1 MLKKEIAEI
10 LTASKNTGWILEP
23 EAKRLLSFSGVKIPQ
38 YCWATRLEEA
48 LNFAEAIGYPV
59 AAKVVSP
66 KILHKSDAGGVVV
79 GIKDRDQLTHTFE
92 KFSTMIGFSGMHVEK
107 MASGI
112 ELIVG
117 AKIDHQF
124 GPVMLLGM
132 GGTGVEIY
140 QDTTIRMAPLKPYDA
155 QCMINGLKAGSLL
168 QGYRSAAPIHMEEL
182 IHLMVTVSSLVMDLQ
197 DEIESMDLNP
207 VMCTSKTCVI
217 ADARIMLK

>member
-1 MLKKEIAEI
+1 MLNKEISEI
-10 LTASKNTGWILEP
+10 LIASKNTGWILEP
-23 EAKRLLSFSGVKIPQ
+23 EAKRLLSLSGVKIPE

-48 LNFAEAIGYPV
+48 LDFSEAIGYPV

-79 GIKDRDQLTHTFE
+79 GIKDGTQLTHTFE
-92 KFSTMIGFSGMHVEK
+92 KFSIMDGFSGMHVEK

-155 QCMINGLKAGSLL
+155 RCMINGLKAGSLL
-168 QGYRSAAPIHMEEL
+168 QGYRGADPIHMEEL
-182 IHLMVTVSSLVMDLQ
+182 IHLMVTVSNLVMDLQ